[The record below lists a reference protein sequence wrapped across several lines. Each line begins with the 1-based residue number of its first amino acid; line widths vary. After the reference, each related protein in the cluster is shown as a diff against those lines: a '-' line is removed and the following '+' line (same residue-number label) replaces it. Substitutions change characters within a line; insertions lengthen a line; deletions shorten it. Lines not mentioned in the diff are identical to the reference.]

1 MVNLIKT
8 DFKRIFKDKLFL
20 ILCIVG
26 AGLAVFSALLY
37 FGLDFLVKDLAT
49 DLGEETT
56 QVLGLGVTAKSI
68 CFASFSP
75 MSDFG
80 LIMPIFMGIIISKE
94 FSHGTIRNKII
105 SGCSRTKT
113 YFSLFITSTITICV
127 LMVAYCLLLLGL
139 CSIFLDYSYE
149 PFNSNE
155 LLYLLVSFTF
165 SILNYVL
172 VSAVICFGTIG
183 LQKLGIGFVIHFVAG
198 FLLLIVATALG
209 TYVEMIRFEPEM
221 KVIVYILDFINH
233 LNIYYNIT
241 YIIGADTYYTA
252 SEVAYCLLT
261 PTVFAAGFTVLGWI
275 IFRKKDIK

>member
-37 FGLDFLVKDLAT
+37 WGLDYLIS
-49 DLGEETT
+49 ETT
-56 QVLGLGVTAKSI
+56 EDLGLGSMISAKSL

-139 CSIFLDYSYE
+139 CSLFLDYSSE
-149 PFNSNE
+149 PFTTNE
-155 LLYLLVSFTF
+155 LFYLFESFTF
-165 SILNYVL
+165 NILNYIL

-183 LQKLGIGFVIHFVAG
+183 LQKLGIGFIIHFVAG
-198 FLLLIVATALG
+198 FLFLIIASVLG
-209 TYVEMIRFEPEM
+209 VYVEVIRFESDM
-221 KVIVYILDFINH
+221 KFLVYILDFLNH
-233 LNIYYNIT
+233 TNIYYNVT
-241 YIIGADTYYTA
+241 FIIGTDTYYTA
-252 SEVAYCLLT
+252 SELAYCILT

-275 IFRKKDIK
+275 IFKKKDIK